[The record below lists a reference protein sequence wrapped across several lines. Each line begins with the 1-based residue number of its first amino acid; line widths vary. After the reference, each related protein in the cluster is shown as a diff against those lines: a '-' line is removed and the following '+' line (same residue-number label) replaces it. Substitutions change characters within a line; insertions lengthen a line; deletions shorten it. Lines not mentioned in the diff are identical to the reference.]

1 MSEGTKIEWC
11 DYTFNPWEG
20 CTKVSDGCKNCY
32 AEARNKRF
40 SAGANWGKGKPRRRT
55 SSATWRKPLKW
66 NEWPFICGRCGRGWS
81 CAGRCLETMEHDPCG
96 GELRRQRAFPSLCD
110 WLDDEVPI
118 EWLADFLKL
127 IHDTPNLDWLLLTK
141 RPENFLRIRHIGNA
155 GSITSPGMKFPKIS
169 QWARQWFEGTPP
181 PNIWIGVSVE
191 NQEMADKRIP
201 ELLKIPARVRF
212 LSCEPLLGP
221 IDLSAWML
229 PKSAGIACWCRG
241 TARVHDWKPG
251 EACPTAPGLGLDWA
265 IVGGESGPGARP
277 CYVQWIHSIKGQCR
291 LANVPVFVKQ
301 VGAFPVIKSESEW
314 ETPTRHLS
322 FNTACTKDIMVNL
335 KHKKGGDPSEWPE
348 SLRVREFPV
357 LARSHV
363 V

>member
-1 MSEGTKIEWC
+1 MSEETKIEWC

-55 SSATWRKPLKW
+55 SPATWRKPLKW

-110 WLDDEVPI
+110 WLDGEVQI
-118 EWLADFLKL
+118 EWFTDFLYLVFK
-127 IHDTPNLDWLLLTK
+127 TPNIDWLLLTK
-141 RPENFLRIRHIGNA
+141 RIENCLDHLAKALKYAFFNA
-155 GSITSPGMKFPKIS
+155 SKYMDKPGFMDWLDEWCQGK
-169 QWARQWFEGTPP
+169 PP
-181 PNIWIGVSVE
+181 CNVWLGVSVE

-221 IDLSAWML
+221 LDLAFDEIEQDSPDEKPIRKLTESGCLIDW
-229 PKSAGIACWCRG
+229 
-241 TARVHDWKPG
+241 V
-251 EACPTAPGLGLDWA
+251 

-277 CYVQWIHSIKGQCR
+277 CNIQWIQSIKGQCR
-291 LANVPVFVKQ
+291 LANVPCFVKQ
-301 VGAFPVIKSESEW
+301 MGAASIEELLAGGLYRLAF
-314 ETPTRHLS
+314 
-322 FNTACTKDIMVNL
+322 